1 MALTTN
7 AVNTFELN
15 AGLKDDLSETISN
28 ISPFDTPFLSSLA
41 KSKASSTK
49 MEWLKDALDSPSAS
63 NKQLE
68 GDNYTASAQTDMT
81 RLDNMCQISAKAFA
95 VSGTQNATDHAGMS
109 TYSAYVLAKSGKALR
124 TDQETTLFQNG
135 AKATGNITTARALA
149 GINSWISAN
158 TSKGT
163 GGADANGTGG
173 NARTDASTSN
183 RRALTEDM
191 LKAVVKSVWDNGGD
205 ATKIYCGSFNKQ
217 KISSAFTGGATIN
230 ADAKD
235 KTIHTSISVYE
246 SDFGSLSITP
256 SRHMRT
262 RDLLVL
268 DPSLWGLGVLRDYAV
283 DKLAKISDSESY
295 LLTTEYTLMCKNPVG
310 NGGIFDLTDA

>member
-1 MALTTN
+1 MTMVAN
-7 AVNTFELN
+7 AVNTFTQN

-41 KSKASSTK
+41 KSKANSTK
-49 MEWLKDALDSPSAS
+49 VEWLKDALDSPVAT

-68 GDNYTASAQTDMT
+68 GDTYTSTAQNDMT
-81 RLDNMCQISAKAFA
+81 RLDNICQISAKAFS
-95 VSGTQNATDHAGMS
+95 VSASQNATDHAGMS
-109 TYSAYVLAKSGKALR
+109 TYGAYVLAKSGKALK
-124 TDQETTLFQNG
+124 TDQETSLFQNG
-135 AKATGNITTARALA
+135 AKASGSTTVARSLA
-149 GINSWISAN
+149 GVNAWISSN

-163 GGADANGTGG
+163 GGADATGDG
-173 NARTDASTSN
+173 SDTRTDSSTAN

-191 LKAVVKSVWDNGGD
+191 LKSVVKSVWDNGGD

-217 KISSAFTGGATIN
+217 KISSAFTGGATIQ
-230 ADAKD
+230 ADSKD
-235 KTIHTSISVYE
+235 KTLHTSISVYE

-268 DPSLWGLGVLRDYAV
+268 DPSLWSMASLRDYDV
-283 DKLAKISDSESY
+283 SKLAKVSDADSY
-295 LLTTEYTLMCKNPVG
+295 LLTAEYTLMCKNPVG
-310 NGGIFDLTDA
+310 NGGVFDLTDA